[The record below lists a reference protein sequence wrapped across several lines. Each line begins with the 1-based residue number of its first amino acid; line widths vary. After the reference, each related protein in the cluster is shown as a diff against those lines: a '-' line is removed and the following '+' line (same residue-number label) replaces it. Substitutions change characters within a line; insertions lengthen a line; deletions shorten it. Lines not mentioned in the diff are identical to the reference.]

1 MIKFNQS
8 DKKNFFI
15 TNEIISKKINYGFFS
30 KNYGYSKNNFFSL
43 NCSLS
48 SDDNEFIVKKN
59 IEKAKK
65 NLGFENKKIKFLK
78 QIHSSNVSFINEKNF
93 NQITE
98 ADGSITTNKDIVL
111 AILTADCAP
120 LLIFDIDNKF
130 ICALH
135 AGWRGCLKNIVKET
149 AKKIKGMKLRVNK
162 LIAILG
168 PCLAKKNFEVN
179 SDIRNLFINKDTI
192 YDNFFSKI
200 PNKNKYL
207 FDMRNLIEY
216 QLKESLECNVLHINL
231 DTYANNDIFFSHRYS
246 TQNESLPTGRMINI
260 IGFKD
265 SE

>member
-1 MIKFNQS
+1 MIKLNLS
-8 DKKNFFI
+8 NKKNYFI
-15 TNEIISKKINYGFFS
+15 SNKIISKKINYGFFS
-30 KNYGYSKNNFFSL
+30 KSYGYSKNNYFSL

-48 SDDNEFIVKKN
+48 SNDNKIIVKKN

-78 QIHSSNVSFINEKNF
+78 QIHSSNISFVDKKNF
-93 NQITE
+93 YHIAE
-98 ADGSITTNKDIVL
+98 ADGCITTNKDIVL

-120 LLIFDIDNKF
+120 LLIFDIDSKF

-135 AGWRGCLKNIVKET
+135 AGWRGCLKNIVKE
-149 AKKIKGMKLRVNK
+149 ASKKIKLMKLDFNK
-162 LIAILG
+162 LIAIVG

-179 SDIRNLFINKDTI
+179 SDIRKLFIDKDI
-192 YDNFFSKI
+192 NYNNFFSNV

-207 FDMRNLIEY
+207 FDMRKLIDY
-216 QLKESLECNVLHINL
+216 QLKESLGCNISHINL
-231 DTYANNDIFFSHRYS
+231 DTYSNNDIFFSHRYS
-246 TQNESLPTGRMINI
+246 TQNESLPTGRMINM